1 MRNFSKIAAVVFAAV
16 AVLAISTVSFA
27 RGWEQH
33 GGQWYYT
40 DGSGEFVTN
49 TIKTSGTTKYYLG
62 DDGAMVTNTFV
73 EDYNDYSYYFG
84 ANGAMVTNTWVA
96 VDPAILSSADDD
108 APSAYWFYFGTN
120 GKAYKANGSNPIVKK
135 TIDGNKYIFDD
146 LGHMLT
152 GWIDESTGKIGE
164 DEDDPFATATYYAG
178 GENDG
183 VLRKGWHAY
192 VDGAGDSFDAS
203 YGEKYSLG
211 EEGSGWDPSDE
222 DVIWFYFQPSNCKKL
237 TGYVNRRGQDTLK
250 TKKINGKTYAFT
262 VEGLMFEGWQF
273 VAGTFS
279 QGMNYKYYSKDNG
292 GALTKK
298 GWIFDV
304 PTYYQDAQDQVD
316 QEDRWFY
323 ADGSGKTIVS
333 QTKKINN
340 KYYIFDKM
348 GIMKKGLILTTS
360 ANKYIAKVKL
370 DETDGK
376 RFISEGMFVVDD
388 ASGDL
393 GGTEGVDFDNNGTF
407 YYWAYGDWGMNGGA
421 SNRFFYFRDTDEGGD
436 RQTGTLTLEFTDN
449 DYTFVS
455 NNSGGYMGSKNNGS
469 KFYAQGIAL
478 KANPDVRYGIVLN
491 RTRDAV
497 VAAHTYRDAQPAV
510 QNFPAPDQLE
520 LEDIMVRGA
529 FVVTTSGSKIKK
541 NAVKKDGNDNYW
553 VVEGN
558 LFRGVYTAQV
568 KRSNGYYQFK
578 SDFYKPSVN
587 DVLDSS
593 SGYGWCCQPGKGLDN
608 REDLTASAN
617 VLPYTATNTATY
629 GGANYYSCDVN
640 GKTCV
645 YPMRLDYAKTGDYTK
660 SVNFDAASLPG
671 FGIQSV
677 AQDFNAVL
685 EDDMGVDFYWADSQK

>member
-1 MRNFSKIAAVVFAAV
+1 MMRNFSKIAAVVFAAV

-152 GWIDESTGKIGE
+152 GWIDESTGKVGE

-211 EEGSGWDPSDE
+211 EEGAGWDPSDE

-237 TGYVNRRGQDTLK
+237 TGYVNVRGQEILK

-262 VEGLMFEGWQF
+262 VEGLMCEGWQY

-279 QGMNYKYYSKDNG
+279 SGMNYKYYSKDNG

-304 PTYYQDAQDQVD
+304 PTDYQDRQDQID

-323 ADGSGKTIVS
+323 ADGSGKTVVS

-348 GIMKKGLILTTS
+348 GIMQKGLVLTTS

-388 ASGDL
+388 ASGNKGD
-393 GGTEGVDFDNNGTF
+393 TDFFDFDNNETG

-478 KANPDVRYGIVLN
+478 KANPDVRYGIVVN

-497 VAAHTYRDAQPAV
+497 VAAHTKRTDGDPAT
-510 QNFPAPDQLE
+510 PAPDEYTLR
-520 LEDIMVRGA
+520 DVVDGGA

-558 LFRGVYTAQV
+558 LFKGVYTAQV

-578 SDFYKPSVN
+578 SDFYKPSN
-587 DVLDSS
+587 NGVLDSS
-593 SGYGWCCQPGKGLDN
+593 SGYGWCCQPGKGLDVAN
-608 REDLTASAN
+608 MQVSDN
-617 VLPYTATNTATY
+617 VLPYTATNAATY
-629 GGANYYSCDVN
+629 GNANTYSCDVN

-645 YPMRLDYAKTGDYTK
+645 YPMYLDFPKTQSATV
-660 SVNFDAASLPG
+660 SFDFSTVTPPAG
-671 FGIQSV
+671 FGIQSI

-685 EDDMGVDFYWADSQK
+685 EDDMGVDFYWDDSQK